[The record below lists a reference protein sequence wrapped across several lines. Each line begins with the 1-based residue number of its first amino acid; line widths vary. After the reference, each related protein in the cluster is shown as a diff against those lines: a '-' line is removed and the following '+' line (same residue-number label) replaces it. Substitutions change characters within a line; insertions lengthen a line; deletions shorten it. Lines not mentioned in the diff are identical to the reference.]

1 MVYVEI
7 DFNTCEYC
15 GHQLEDDDMFNS
27 WLCDCYCDCRLLKE
41 DCEECYNEV
50 ETDKNTHCAYCGV
63 ELTPEIASARSNHQC
78 VSCHI
83 KHPKGCNNEE
93 ETNGNTKN

>member
-15 GHQLEDDDMFNS
+15 GHELESDDMFNS

-41 DCEECYNEV
+41 DCE
-50 ETDKNTHCAYCGV
+50 
-63 ELTPEIASARSNHQC
+63 
-78 VSCHI
+78 
-83 KHPKGCNNEE
+83 GCNEDAKNEKTDDLPKQYE
-93 ETNGNTKN
+93 RGKASV